1 MKTILIVILILMTAF
16 SCQSTE
22 NAIEQNEADIL
33 SFPNLH
39 EPKAPD
45 TSDFV
50 VQSVYIDNVE
60 IVETEGVP
68 KLLIQGNLPTPCC
81 TLNKTEETI
90 TNGYLHLTI
99 MAWQAKGSIC
109 AQVLQP
115 FSYLHPLPESIAS
128 DPEHVYINDTLFE
141 L

>member
-1 MKTILIVILILMTAF
+1 MKQILIIILILMPAA

-22 NAIEQNEADIL
+22 NAIEQIESDIL

-39 EPKAPD
+39 EPRAPD

-50 VQSVYIDNVE
+50 IHTVYIDHVE
-60 IVETEGVP
+60 IVKSKGARKV
-68 KLLIQGNLPTPCC
+68 LVQGNLPNPCC
-81 TLNKTEETI
+81 TLNKPEVTI
-90 TNGYLHLTI
+90 TNGYLHLT
-99 MAWQAKGSIC
+99 MKAWQARESIC

-115 FSYLHPLPESIAS
+115 FSYLHPLPETIVS
-128 DPEHVYINDTLFE
+128 DPEQVYINDTLFE